1 MKLVYPLDPLQ
12 LLSFQ
17 DECRDRANEVS
28 SLALN
33 IQTLIG
39 KKVQRAKCEFWV
51 MVSVVEMCRLTNLP
65 QNVRVALLGLVLSL
79 SLLDVGDAADFDVQK
94 AAKEIDKLIFA
105 GLEKNGVEPNEAI
118 NDETFIRRVYL
129 DIVGRIP
136 TIEEAENFHG
146 STYERKRGQLI
157 TDLLESDGHMSRA
170 YNFWADILRINSGL
184 GNNSQAVE
192 AAYQLWVKQAIEEN
206 KPYDEFVNDLVSA
219 KGMIWE
225 NGAIGY
231 YVRDRGMPLDNMS
244 NTVRIFLGTRLECA
258 QCHDHP
264 FDKWTQM
271 DYYQMAAFSY
281 GMDSRRYDTPNRAA
295 LGEYQREQ
303 RKKVIQNAVKMENFP
318 IVTSEA
324 QLKKIVAGRNYDR
337 TLQKLGINGKQF
349 KSAANKAIDAYA
361 AYDHDYRVQ
370 RRVISDLYNPLQY
383 AQNIEQSKVLKLPH
397 DYQYKDAKPH
407 DEVSPR
413 VMFGDGVDLDNIDAG
428 VIDRYAD
435 WMTSEKNP
443 TFTKVIV
450 NRLWKHVFGHGVFE
464 PVDELTDYTNVS
476 NPELLAY
483 LEAMMRDLDYDMR
496 KYQEVLFNTAAYQ
509 RGANSED
516 LVLGK
521 PYHFEGPLLRR
532 MSAEQIW
539 DSIVALALPDVDV
552 YRPRLKTQVSSL
564 QRVQDVYN
572 ALEDRSPEDYIA
584 MVEEITK
591 VYSETAPQEAKLREK
606 MYEAREA
613 EDAELYKRLN
623 RELAAVRR
631 RSRDAISEIGY
642 GELGK
647 KVSDEVLLAALGMS
661 EVTMSAGGDMSMSMQ
676 GSVDEKVVITKLP
689 KIEFPEVPKDLD
701 RKQQKSWKASKQA
714 EYRIYSSLVS
724 KLARSSELSSP
735 APRGHFLREFGQSD
749 REVIENASYH
759 ASVPQA
765 LALLNGPIVEALV
778 NEFAVFGRRVH
789 GAGDSDEK
797 VRMIFQAMLTREP
810 TEREMSLSLAE
821 IEKYGDEAY
830 EGLVWALL
838 NTQQFI
844 FVQ

>member
-1 MKLVYPLDPLQ
+1 M
-12 LLSFQ
+12 
-17 DECRDRANEVS
+17 
-28 SLALN
+28 
-33 IQTLIG
+33 IG
-39 KKVQRAKCEFWV
+39 AKVQRANAEFWGIV
-51 MVSVVEMCRLTNLP
+51 HLVQTIRFMKLP
-65 QNVRVALLGLVLSL
+65 QTGLVASLGLVLSI
-79 SLLDVGDAADFDVQK
+79 SLFNVVEAADFDVRK
-94 AAKEIDKLIFA
+94 AANDIDELIFT
-105 GLEKNGVEPNEAI
+105 GLEKHGVEPNEAI

-129 DIVGRIP
+129 DIIGRVP

-146 STYERKRGQLI
+146 STYQRKRGQLI
-157 TDLLESDGHMSRA
+157 ADLLESDGHMARA
-170 YNFWADILRINSGL
+170 YNFWADILRINNGL
-184 GNNSQAVE
+184 GNNSRTVE

-281 GMDSRRYDTPNRAA
+281 GMDSRRYDTPNRVA
-295 LGEYQREQ
+295 LGEHQRQQ
-303 RKKVIQNAVKMENFP
+303 RNEVIQSAVKMENFP
-318 IVTSEA
+318 TVTSQA
-324 QLKKIVAGRNYDR
+324 QLKKIVSGRNYDR
-337 TLQKLGINGKQF
+337 TLQKLGMNGKQF
-349 KSAANKAIDAYA
+349 KIAANKAIDAYA
-361 AYDHDYRVQ
+361 AYDHDYRIQ

-383 AQNIEQSKVLKLPH
+383 VQNIEQSKALKLPH

-407 DEVSPR
+407 DKVSPR
-413 VMFGDGVDLDNIDAG
+413 VMFGDGIDLDNIDAG
-428 VIDRYAD
+428 VIDSYAD

-509 RGANSED
+509 RGANSEE

-539 DSIVALALPDVDV
+539 DSIVALALPEVDV
-552 YRPRLKTQVSSL
+552 YRPRLKSQVSSL
-564 QRVQDVYN
+564 QRVQDIYN

-584 MVEEITK
+584 MVEEIAK
-591 VYSETAPQEAKLREK
+591 VYSETAPKEAKLRER

-613 EDAELYKRLN
+613 EDGELYQRLN
-623 RELAAVRR
+623 RELGAVRR

-647 KVSDEVLLAALGMS
+647 KVSDEDLLAALGMS
-661 EVTMSAGGDMSMSMQ
+661 EMAMSAGGDISMSMQ
-676 GSVDEKVVITKLP
+676 EGVDQQVVMTKLP
-689 KIEFPEVPKDLD
+689 KVDFPEIPKDLD
-701 RKQQKSWKASKQA
+701 RKQQKAWKAKKQA
-714 EYRIYSSLVS
+714 EHRIYTSLVA
-724 KLARSSELSSP
+724 KMARSSELSSP

-789 GAGDSDEK
+789 GAGDPEEK

-810 TEREMSLSLAE
+810 TDREMSLSLAE
-821 IEKYGDEAY
+821 IEKYGDKAY